1 MSSANP
7 PLDIP
12 IDLGEGVTEMSTVE
26 CPTVEKVL
34 DQAFAD
40 NHTARMHAGRRL
52 TETNDNISEQTKLM
66 FLEEKTKVGTREA
79 AAMQR
84 MDTDK
89 LAQQILHQR
98 SASDQP
104 QKSAN

>member
-1 MSSANP
+1 MA
-7 PLDIP
+7 
-12 IDLGEGVTEMSTVE
+12 EGTIGT
-26 CPTVEKVL
+26 VL

-66 FLEEKTKVGTREA
+66 FLEEKNKVGTREA

-84 MDTDK
+84 MDTSK
-89 LAQQILHQR
+89 IAQEILQSR
-98 SASDQP
+98 ATRGQP
-104 QKSAN
+104 QGDGA